1 MKERVLQMPSQ
12 PHAVG
17 PERFAECRSMGHE
30 WNHLPAI
37 GSDDPQST
45 WSVPFGG
52 SYGMIGLPST
62 CRNCKTRRMRW
73 VTRSGESLMRYLH
86 PEGYE
91 THGEERKSATEWRRT
106 FVATIFD
113 EFETAHRVTRE
124 AS

>member
-1 MKERVLQMPSQ
+1 MKGRVLPMPPTNQAS
-12 PHAVG
+12 G

-30 WNHLPAI
+30 WHHLPAI
-37 GSDDPQST
+37 GSDDEQDQ

-52 SYGMIGLPST
+52 SFGMIGLPST

-73 VTRSGESLMRYLH
+73 VSRSGESFMRYLH

-91 THGEERKSATEWRRT
+91 THGEERRSATEWRRH
-106 FVATIFD
+106 FVGTIF
-113 EFETAHRVTRE
+113 ETFEQQHRVTR